1 MASVLSSVGIPSHGL
16 CVTYEDFDPLEPAPE
31 DPPERDRCSNAELA
45 EREGA
50 ALQLLAAGTGSALT
64 AATLAERFGVSLRQ
78 ARRYVR
84 VASFDLLEPLTPA
97 ELDCQAA
104 ADLYR
109 LDLIAGRAISA
120 GEDGLA
126 IRATS
131 AHARA
136 VAQFRKAVEPAGP
149 QRLRLRT
156 SRTRPELIG

>member
-1 MASVLSSVGIPSHGL
+1 M
-16 CVTYEDFDPLEPAPE
+16 TYDEFEPLEPVPE
-31 DPPERDRCSNAELA
+31 DLPERDRCSNAELA

-64 AATLAERFGVSLRQ
+64 AATLSERFGVSLRQ

-84 VASFDLLEPLTPA
+84 VASFELLEPLTPA

-109 LDLIAGRAISA
+109 LDFIAGRALTA
-120 GEDGLA
+120 GEDGMA

-136 VAQFRKAVEPAGP
+136 VSQFRKAVEPAGP

-156 SRTRPELIG
+156 ARTRPELIG

>member
-1 MASVLSSVGIPSHGL
+1 M
-16 CVTYEDFDPLEPAPE
+16 TFEEFEPLEPVPE
-31 DPPERDRCSNAELA
+31 DPPERDRCTAAELA

-50 ALQLLAAGTGSALT
+50 ALELLAAGTGSALT
-64 AATLAERFGVSLRQ
+64 AATLSERFGVSLRQ

-84 VASFDLLEPLTPA
+84 MASFELHEPLTTA

-109 LDLIAGRAISA
+109 LDLIAGRALTA
-120 GEDGLA
+120 GEDALS

-156 SRTRPELIG
+156 SRTRPEIIG

>member
-1 MASVLSSVGIPSHGL
+1 M
-16 CVTYEDFDPLEPAPE
+16 TFEEFEPLEPVPE
-31 DPPERDRCSNAELA
+31 DLPERDRCTAAELA

-64 AATLAERFGVSLRQ
+64 AATLSERFGVSLRQ

-84 VASFDLLEPLTPA
+84 MASFELLEPLTTA

-109 LDLIAGRAISA
+109 LDLIAGRALTA
-120 GEDGLA
+120 GEDALS
-126 IRATS
+126 IKATA

-156 SRTRPELIG
+156 ARTRPEIIG

>member
-1 MASVLSSVGIPSHGL
+1 M
-16 CVTYEDFDPLEPAPE
+16 TYEDFEPLEPVPE
-31 DPPERDRCSNAELA
+31 DLPERDRCSNAELA

-64 AATLAERFGVSLRQ
+64 AATLSERFDVSLRQ

-84 VASFDLLEPLTPA
+84 VASFELLEPLTPA

-109 LDLIAGRAISA
+109 LDLIAGRALTA

-136 VAQFRKAVEPAGP
+136 VAQFRKAIEPAGP
-149 QRLRLRT
+149 QRVRLRT
-156 SRTRPELIG
+156 SRTRPQIIG